1 MKLQNS
7 FRISRLFIGG
17 GLLFFIVL
25 FFSACENFMK
35 GAGTKEQL
43 DELIK
48 AANSGEDFTIISK
61 SPEYSSSGVYRDSAI
76 EIQFSAPVNQ
86 STFSYEIL
94 VDGQDVSSINYL
106 EPYFSEDG
114 KIVRIR
120 ANSQDLI
127 NLEGHSSKDVTVK
140 LSDKLRSQK
149 GSILKASLLSW
160 TFRVNKSTDDVSPI
174 FASLSLNNGSSENNF
189 TEKSFFGANGSVAW
203 EDADFYTNHANTIYF
218 SGIAFDGGSGIDY
231 ITVKETRLRD
241 TKNEAVNDDPIVSAP
256 IYLEADAEGN
266 VNLDCVYQFG
276 LVNKE
281 YKDGLVKLEITLTDK
296 CGNVSEVKT
305 YYAIKDTIFSIEDL
319 CVSNIP
325 SDIFPESG
333 SIENAYSDFYKN
345 FYWEYKTN
353 DMWYNL
359 NGKVFSSLPEK
370 YRYTFE
376 YALDFD
382 DESTIDEYEVT
393 ETVTDAANGIKKC
406 TAKGISFKT
415 DKISYLRVTGYD
427 EGGTPASIIRR
438 IPGKPQITTFSSY
451 VDQYSEGQPTR
462 ISDINYYIDGY
473 NSFDQLRQFSF
484 IANKDNSGN
493 TTLKETSSY
502 RFGKDDMRIMCGGSD
517 FVLGSTLAVS
527 FVYNQIDKNDMYYKY
542 IAGPMEFFTF
552 TDTGDISINKPIYKS
567 SVYGMDAADTGT
579 YYATIDFEPNNTN
592 QNIKYFVALY
602 SGSGTN
608 SVPKV
613 TLIPPEDVAN
623 GRTTIHFP
631 YGNTMGNDPYAYSV
645 RIRANLSGK
654 EVESE
659 GAGFIKCETYNKV
672 PYIASN
678 SDRYGIACSHPHF
691 VKFSDRPKIT
701 GDDGETP
708 YKIQYYW
715 TPAYSGNM
723 NLYSP
728 DKVKAMFPSRI
739 CQVPTTYNMNIPVY
753 GLKDGNYLLY
763 VQVSNNPEN
772 PLDSNTPNALLT
784 MGIMHVETLPNK
796 IKITKIDKQ
805 NEWNYYCYYNID
817 GELGDYDL
825 IRMLYRKAEDE
836 DIYDSDRYIDITK
849 ASDSDSINATGFYK
863 LYLYA
868 CNFVE
873 GYQTN
878 AVYTGEYYTDN
889 GVRVNDVYHTVKDE
903 AYSAPCFIYCGE
915 PSENYTLSNFVD
927 NNGRC
932 SIITNMPCFVHTL
945 CSYYDYGTD
954 IDEWERRGQQTQYY
968 VTPSDQTTDT
978 SRNYIIDTS
987 DASGINKGDY
997 YTVIAYFADGTILQS
1012 NVYRK

>member
-1 MKLQNS
+1 MKNQKS
-7 FRISRLFIGG
+7 FRISRLFMG

-174 FASLSLNNGSSENNF
+174 FASISLNNGSSENNF

-203 EDADFYTNHANTIYF
+203 EDADFCTNHANKIHF
-218 SGIAFDGGSGIDY
+218 SGIAFDGGSGINY
-231 ITVKETRLRD
+231 LTVKETRLRD
-241 TKNEAVNDDPIVSAP
+241 TKNEAVNDEPIISAP
-256 IYLEADAEGN
+256 IYLETDAEGN

-325 SDIFPESG
+325 LDLYPASNG
-333 SIENAYSDFYKN
+333 SSDFYKN
-345 FYWEYKTN
+345 FYWEYTTN
-353 DMWYNL
+353 DVWYNL
-359 NGKVFSSLPEK
+359 NGKIFNSLPEK

-393 ETVTDAANGIKKC
+393 ETITDAANGIKKC
-406 TAKGISFKT
+406 TVKGINFKT

-438 IPGKPQITTFSSY
+438 IPGKAKITSFYKYEDSVGGISY
-451 VDQYSEGQPTR
+451 F
-462 ISDINYYIDGY
+462 IDGY
-473 NSFDQLRQFSF
+473 DTFSDLRQLVF
-484 IANKDNSGN
+484 IANKDSSGN
-493 TTLKETSSY
+493 TTLTEGTGY
-502 RFGKDDMRIMCGGSD
+502 RFASQDNTINCGGSD
-517 FVLGSTLAVS
+517 FHMGSTLAVS
-527 FVYNQIDKNDMYYKY
+527 FVYNPIDKSNMYSKY
-542 IAGPMEFFTF
+542 IAGPMQFFTF
-552 TDTGDISINKPIYKS
+552 TDTDDVSLNKPVYKS
-567 SVYGMDAADTGT
+567 IDYGIDSYDSGT
-579 YYATIDFEPNNTN
+579 YHATIDFEPNNTN
-592 QNIKYFVALY
+592 QNINYFTALY
-602 SGSGTN
+602 AGSSTN
-608 SVPKV
+608 SVPV
-613 TLIPPEDVAN
+613 LTLIPPEDVAK
-623 GRTTIHFP
+623 GKTTIHFP
-631 YGNTMGNDPYAYSV
+631 YGNISGTDPNSYSV

-654 EVESE
+654 TVESDD
-659 GAGFIKCETYNKV
+659 AGYIVCSINNII
-672 PYIASN
+672 PYIRESN
-678 SDRYGIACSHPHF
+678 SDRYGIQCDHPHF
-691 VKFSDRPKIT
+691 VSFSDQPQIT
-701 GDDGETP
+701 SDEGNTP

-715 TPAYSGNM
+715 APAYSN
-723 NLYSP
+723 NVNVYSP
-728 DKVKAMFPSRI
+728 DKVKSSFPSRI
-739 CQVPTTYNMNIPVY
+739 CQVPTTYNMNIPVC
-753 GLKDGNYLLY
+753 GLIDGNYLLY
-763 VQVSNNPEN
+763 VQISNNPEN
-772 PLDSNTPNALLT
+772 PLDSNTPNALLS

-796 IKITKIDKQ
+796 IKITNPSVPQDWWF
-805 NEWNYYCYYNID
+805 NFTYNID

-836 DIYDSDRYIDITK
+836 DIYDSDQYIDITK
-849 ASDSDSINATGFYK
+849 ASDSDSINAKGFYK

-873 GYQTN
+873 GYHTT

-889 GVRVNDVYHTVKDE
+889 GVRVNDDYHTVKDE
-903 AYSAPCFIYCGE
+903 AYSVPCFIYCGE

-932 SIITNMPCFVHTL
+932 SIITDMPCFVHTL

-968 VTPSDQTTDT
+968 VTPSNQTTDT
-978 SRNYIIDTS
+978 SRNYIIDTY